1 MLSKDI
7 LDTRDSIMTHNN
19 DITQGKAK
27 IKQLVDGGLSKL
39 SLKVKMLERQH
50 NAIKKSKEEL
60 EERLQ
65 SDQRTG
71 KRAAAILT
79 TEELLRVKE
88 ELADKYSELKIARYE
103 AKNVNMLVEESR
115 ADLVRLV
122 HQRDELQKNL
132 QMRQEM
138 LTEALKD

>member
-1 MLSKDI
+1 
-7 LDTRDSIMTHNN
+7 
-19 DITQGKAK
+19 
-27 IKQLVDGGLSKL
+27 
-39 SLKVKMLERQH
+39 MLERQH